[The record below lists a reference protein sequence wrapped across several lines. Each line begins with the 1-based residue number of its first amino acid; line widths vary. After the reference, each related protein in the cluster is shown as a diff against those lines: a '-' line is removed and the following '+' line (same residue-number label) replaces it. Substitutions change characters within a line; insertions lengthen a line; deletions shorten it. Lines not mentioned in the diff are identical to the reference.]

1 MNYTEIYELDPGHF
15 FSATGLAWQVC
26 LKTTG
31 VELELLTNNDILMM
45 IEKGIRGGICR
56 AIYSYAKANN
66 DYLKNYNKSIEFP
79 YLMYLD
85 ANNLCRLAMF
95 QKFTVNGFRWKKMYL
110 NLMKIL
116 KKNYDED
123 SNKGYIL
130 EVDVE

>member
-15 FSATGLAWQVC
+15 LSATGLAWQVC

-45 IEKGIRGGICR
+45 IKKGIRGGICH

-66 DYLKNYNKSIEFP
+66 DYLKNCNKSIEFP

-95 QKFTVNGFRWKKMYL
+95 QKLPVNGFRWKKMYL
-110 NLMKIL
+110 NLMKI
-116 KKNYDED
+116 
-123 SNKGYIL
+123 
-130 EVDVE
+130 